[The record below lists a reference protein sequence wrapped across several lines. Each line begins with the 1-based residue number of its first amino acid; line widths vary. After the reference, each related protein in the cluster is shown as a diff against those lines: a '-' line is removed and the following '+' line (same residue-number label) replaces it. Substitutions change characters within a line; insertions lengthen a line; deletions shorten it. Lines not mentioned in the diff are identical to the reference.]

1 MVCRSGVAMKSCCAR
16 IQKGD
21 HLQRLQD
28 LETLSEVRDMMDC
41 QLQGRSPITMNF
53 ALVCDSTH
61 YVS

>member
-1 MVCRSGVAMKSCCAR
+1 MKSCCAR

-41 QLQGRSPITMNF
+41 QLQGRSPISMNF